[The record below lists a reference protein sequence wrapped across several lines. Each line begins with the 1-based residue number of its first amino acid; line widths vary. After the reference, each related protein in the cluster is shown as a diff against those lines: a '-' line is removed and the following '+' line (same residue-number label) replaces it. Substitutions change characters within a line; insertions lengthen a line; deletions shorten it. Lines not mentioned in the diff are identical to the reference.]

1 MLILLNSISSNSI
14 SKVETIEVNTSRK
27 YNVQLRQ
34 GLVSVLPQLVEPLC
48 AGRKIGIITDDIV
61 NSLYAAKVAE
71 TLDICGYTVSKYV
84 IPHGEGSK
92 NIATLSGILEYFATC
107 HFTRKDIFIS
117 VGGGVVGDITGL
129 AAALYMRGIQF
140 IQVPTTLLSMVDAS
154 VGGKTAVDL
163 QAGKNLIGAFWQ
175 PSMVVADTQII
186 ANLPN
191 DIFAEGMAE
200 VIKSDLIVNAGI
212 VKLIQQG
219 TVMEHIDQMV
229 ASCIKMKRDVV
240 EQDEYETKGLR
251 KVLNMGHTVAHA
263 IEKLSN
269 YTVSHGIAVATGL
282 VWEAKIACC
291 LGLCKETLVNEI
303 KEAVDAYQLY
313 YKVPFTVDAMVEA
326 MKSDKKN
333 EDRRIDFVFPITYG
347 NWEERKLETNELK
360 EIIKTLNI

>member
-1 MLILLNSISSNSI
+1 MG
-14 SKVETIEVNTSRK
+14 
-27 YNVQLRQ
+27 Q
-34 GLVSVLPQLVEPLC
+34 GLISILPQLVEPFC
-48 AGRKIGIITDDIV
+48 AGRKIGIITDDNV
-61 NSLYAAKVAE
+61 DDLYANKAAE
-71 TLDICGYTVSKYV
+71 ALMICDYSVSKYV

-92 NIATLSGILEYFATC
+92 NIDTLSRILEFFASN

-117 VGGGVVGDITGL
+117 IGGGVIGDMTGL

-140 IQVPTTLLSMVDAS
+140 IQVPTTLLSMVDAA

-175 PSMVVADTQII
+175 PCMVVADSQII
-186 ANLPN
+186 ANLPD

-200 VIKSDLIVNAGI
+200 VIKSDLIANVGI
-212 VKLIQQG
+212 VKMIQKG
-219 TVMEHIDQMV
+219 TVKEHIDEMV
-229 ASCIKMKRDVV
+229 GRCIEMKRDVV

-263 IEKLSN
+263 IEKLSG
-269 YTVSHGIAVATGL
+269 YQVSHGIAVATGL

-291 LGLCKETLVNEI
+291 LGLCTDTLVKEI

-313 YKVPFTVDAMVEA
+313 YDVPFTVEAMLEA

-333 EDRRIDFVFPITYG
+333 DDLRIDFVFPITYG
-347 NWEERKLETNELK
+347 NWEERKLEQRELID
-360 EIIKTLNI
+360 IIKTINI